1 MRWIRAGTRAALAIV
16 AATTACRAP
25 RPDVAP
31 GTCAPPEAAMLH
43 ADARADS
50 LVGPFALTVVAR
62 TGPKAGQHAA
72 GALALL
78 RADTLHYG
86 SAEIDLAAVGAVGSG
101 ALATNDA
108 LAPGVR
114 VFAVPGN
121 IMLRLGADANNPREI
136 RFEGSYTVLRVRE
149 LDAAGVRGVWVSG
162 AVEEVASGYFCATRV
177 PNP

>member
-1 MRWIRAGTRAALAIV
+1 MIAAA
-16 AATTACRAP
+16 ACRAP
-25 RPDVAP
+25 RQDMAP
-31 GTCAPPEAAMLH
+31 GDCAPPAATMLR
-43 ADARADS
+43 ADAGADS
-50 LVGPFALTVVAR
+50 LVGAFALTVVAL
-62 TGPKAGQHAA
+62 TGPRAGERAT
-72 GALALL
+72 GSLALL

-101 ALATNDA
+101 ALATSDP

-149 LDAAGVRGVWVSG
+149 LGPAGARGVWVSG

>member
-1 MRWIRAGTRAALAIV
+1 MVV
-16 AATTACRAP
+16 ATAACRAP
-25 RPDVAP
+25 RQGVTP
-31 GTCAPPEAAMLH
+31 GDCPPPEATTLP

-50 LVGPFALTVVAR
+50 LVGPFVLTLVALT
-62 TGPKAGQHAA
+62 GPRAGQRAA
-72 GALALL
+72 GSLALL

-101 ALATNDA
+101 ALATA
-108 LAPGVR
+108 APEAPGVR

-149 LDAAGVRGVWVSG
+149 LHAAGLRGVWVSG
-162 AVEEVASGYFCATRV
+162 AVEEVASGYFCATR
-177 PNP
+177 PSNP